1 MHLSVYLPLVLT
13 ALFASLVRPLTRH
26 LDPAL
31 ATRTIAAGAVV
42 TAGAGTCGLLLLAL
56 STLGAT
62 PCVRGRGVH
71 SPAPLLVGA
80 GAVVLLVLAVRR
92 AARVLTVRRQTG
104 RALLELCR
112 TCNPQGELVVVVD
125 EAAHALA
132 VPGRP
137 GRVLVSTG
145 LLRATTAAEQT
156 VVLAH
161 ERAHL
166 RHHHHRY
173 RAATELAAALNP
185 LVIPARVTVAFL
197 IERWADE
204 AAAQCVDDRDRTAR
218 TLADIALRLH
228 AGAAPS
234 ASLAFHRDGVVERVR
249 ALRAPLVR
257 SHGWVAATLA
267 GPAVLSAA
275 AAGDATL
282 AFTRLLLRLVAS

>member
-1 MHLSVYLPLVLT
+1 MHISVYLPLVLT

-42 TAGAGTCGLLLLAL
+42 TAGAGTCGLVLLAL
-56 STLGAT
+56 STLCAT

-92 AARVLTVRRQTG
+92 AVRVLTVRRHTE

-112 TCNPQGELVVVVD
+112 TCNPEGELAVVVD
-125 EAAHALA
+125 ETAHALA
-132 VPGRP
+132 IPGRP
-137 GRVLVSTG
+137 GRVLVTTG

-166 RHHHHRY
+166 RHHRY

-185 LVIPARVTVAFL
+185 LVIPARVAVAFL
-197 IERWADE
+197 VERWADE
-204 AAAQCVDDRDRTAR
+204 AAAQCVADRDRTAC
-218 TLADIALRLH
+218 TLADVALRLR
-228 AGAAPS
+228 AGGLPGG
-234 ASLAFHRDGVVERVR
+234 SLAFHRDGVVERVR
-249 ALRAPLVR
+249 ALRAPQVR

-282 AFTRLLLRLVAS
+282 AFTRLLLRLVAG